1 MQLLVHTA
9 ASKYL
14 SRAQHRWS
22 MGERLI
28 LANEL
33 NGVVE
38 QATGNIRF
46 TGVLGKPEYVLFN
59 QGKLWALNTPDV
71 SYVGESATRAV
82 LSRIYWLK
90 HDNAKRYGGIRDV

>member
-1 MQLLVHTA
+1 MELFVHSRA
-9 ASKYL
+9 GKYL
-14 SRAQHRWS
+14 ARKHHTW
-22 MGERLI
+22 MPGDKLI

-82 LSRIYWLK
+82 LSRIYWMK
-90 HDNAKRYGGIRDV
+90 HDTAKRYGAIDV